1 MKGETSEQQW
11 ERLQREY
18 QKAVQASYP
27 NQERYG
33 CPVTEILRDLAARSA
48 RHEDI
53 EADEHWKHAIH
64 CGPCY
69 REYLGLRAMRRGSEE
84 AKPHWDSR

>member
-1 MKGETSEQQW
+1 MDGETPEQQW

-18 QKAVQASYP
+18 QNAVQASCP
-27 NQERYG
+27 NPERHG
-33 CPVTEILRDLAARSA
+33 CPGTDVLKDLAARSA

-53 EADEHWKHAIH
+53 DQDQFWKHVIH

-69 REYLGLRAMRRGSEE
+69 WEYLDQRAECRLGED
-84 AKPHWDSR
+84 AKVYRESR

>member
-1 MKGETSEQQW
+1 MDGETPKQKW

-18 QKAVQASYP
+18 QQAVQASYP
-27 NQERYG
+27 NPERHA
-33 CPVTEILRDLAARSA
+33 CPSTDVLKGLAARSA

-53 EADEHWKHAIH
+53 DQDEDWKHVLH

-69 REYLGLRAMRRGSEE
+69 REYLDLRAVCRIGNE
-84 AKPHWDSR
+84 ATADRESR

>member
-1 MKGETSEQQW
+1 MNGEPPERQW

-18 QKAVQASYP
+18 QNAVQASYP
-27 NQERYG
+27 NPERHG
-33 CPVTEILRDLAARSA
+33 CPGTDVLKDLAARSA

-53 EADEHWKHAIH
+53 DQDEHWKHVIH

-69 REYLGLRAMRRGSEE
+69 REYLDLRAAFRLGSETTVRRE
-84 AKPHWDSR
+84 SR

>member
-1 MKGETSEQQW
+1 MKGETPEQQW

-27 NQERYG
+27 NPERHG
-33 CPVTEILRDLAARSA
+33 CADTEVLRDLAARSA
-48 RHEDI
+48 RHLEIEEDS
-53 EADEHWKHAIH
+53 HWRHVIH

-69 REYLGLRAMRRGSEE
+69 QEYLDLRAEYRLGEDTNVHRES
-84 AKPHWDSR
+84 H

>member
-1 MKGETSEQQW
+1 MKGETPEQQW

-27 NQERYG
+27 NPERCG
-33 CPVTEILRDLAARSA
+33 CPGREVLGNLAARSA

-53 EADEHWKHAIH
+53 EEDEHWKHAIH

-69 REYLGLRAMRRGSEE
+69 HEYLDLRAVCRIG
-84 AKPHWDSR
+84 K

>member
-1 MKGETSEQQW
+1 MNGEPPERQW

-27 NQERYG
+27 NPDRHG
-33 CPVTEILRDLAARSA
+33 CHGTDVLKDLAARST

-53 EADEHWKHAIH
+53 DQDQFWKHVIH

-69 REYLGLRAMRRGSEE
+69 QEYLDLRAARRLGNE
-84 AKPHWDSR
+84 ATVHRESR